1 MFLVAGEAL
10 IDLMP
15 KPNGSYEPAG
25 GGAPYNF
32 ARALA
37 LQGIP
42 TGYLNPLSQD
52 RFGVLLRSGLSDAG
66 VKHLGAIS
74 ETPTSLALVSASEQG
89 QPTYSFYREAVADR
103 ELTPIALMASINASI
118 LGFHTGGLALV
129 PPDHE
134 TVLAGLRYAREL
146 GVPRTVDVNLRPQV
160 ATNMGVSPAH
170 YRDAAFAVIG
180 EADILKVSDEDLRHL
195 GLTLEPKLAARELLT
210 FGARLVVLTMGAS
223 GAWVLSKNH
232 ELFQPA
238 DRVSVVDTVGAGDC
252 FFAGFIASMAR
263 EGAIDSLLTVTPDES
278 LLARALGHATR
289 CAAINISRQGCQ
301 PPTWDEAQLR
311 AQPGL

>member
-1 MFLVAGEAL
+1 MFVVTGEAL
-10 IDLMP
+10 IDLMA
-15 KPNGSYEPAG
+15 KHNGSYEPAV

-32 ARALA
+32 ARALS
-37 LQGIP
+37 LQGVP
-42 TGYLNPLSQD
+42 VGYLNPLSED
-52 RFGVLLRSGLSDAG
+52 RFGLLLRNGLTEAG
-66 VKHLGAIS
+66 VKHLGATS
-74 ETPTSLALVSASEQG
+74 AKPTSLALVSANEQG
-89 QPTYSFYREAVADR
+89 QPSYSFYREAVADR
-103 ELTPIALMASINASI
+103 ELTSVAVIAAINASI
-118 LGFHTGGLALV
+118 TGFHTGGLALV

-160 ATNMGVSPAH
+160 ATSMGVSSTQ

-195 GLTLEPKLAARELLT
+195 GLTSEPRVAARELLT

-232 ELFQPA
+232 ELFQAA
-238 DRVSVVDTVGAGDC
+238 DRVNVVDTVGAGDC
-252 FFAGFIASMAR
+252 FFAGFIASLAR
-263 EGAIDSLLTVTPDES
+263 AGAIASLLRITPDEGT
-278 LLARALGHATR
+278 LNRALIHGTR

-301 PPTWDEAQLR
+301 PPTWNEATL
-311 AQPGL
+311 